1 MDFGFSEEQEMLR
14 SSARDFLAKE
24 APMTYVRKMMDDEV
38 GFTAELWKKMADLGW
53 MGLILPEQYG
63 GVGARLRRP
72 GRRARG
78 DGSRRPAG
86 AVLLHRRPGRAWRCS
101 TAGARRR
108 RTQLLPKLA
117 SGELRVTLAQLEPSG
132 RWDADGIQL
141 AAKADGGGF
150 VLSGTK
156 LFVPGRAHRRPT
168 WWWPVA
174 RPGRPGR
181 DGITLFLVD
190 AKAPGVTTTQLKT
203 MDQTRKLGEVVLKDV
218 RVPADRVLGTVG
230 QGWALLDRVID
241 RGKVGLCAEMCGGAQ
256 RVLEMSVDYAKVREQ
271 FGKPI
276 GSFQAIQH
284 KCANML
290 VRGRELEV
298 GDVLRRLGG
307 GERRRRGAA
316 RRGDGEGVLLR
327 RVPPR
332 LRRGHPDPRRHRLHL
347 GARHA
352 HLLQACEELRG
363 DLRRRHLEPRAGGA
377 AHQPVGGAMAEI
389 DRSLLGVWGAETVM
403 RVESGKIR
411 EFARAVKDPNPAY
424 LDDEGALAPPTFLMT
439 IAHWM
444 RDLGET
450 RSAVKLD
457 YRRLLHGEQEFE
469 YVAADPGRRRA
480 SLPVAHARGVREAGA
495 PRRHHDVHH
504 R

>member
-63 GVGARLRRP
+63 GSGLDFVDLIVVLEEMGRVVLP
-72 GRRARG
+72 GPFFSTVVLGGMALL
-78 DGSRRPAG
+78 DGGSA
-86 AVLLHRRPGRAWRCS
+86 ALKDA
-101 TAGARRR
+101 
-108 RTQLLPKLA
+108 LLPKLA

-141 AAKADGGGF
+141 AAKGDGGGF

-156 LFVPGRAHRRPT
+156 LFVPDAHTADHMVVAGRA
-168 WWWPVA
+168 
-174 RPGRPGR
+174 PGSTGT
-181 DGITLFLVD
+181 DGISLFLVD
-190 AKAPGVTTTQLKT
+190 AKAPGITTTQLKT

-218 RVPADRVLGTVG
+218 RVPADRVLGPVG

-290 VRGRELEV
+290 VEVESSKSVTYYAAWAVANGVAEAPLAAAMAKAYCSDAYRHVSGEGIQIHGGIGFTWEHDMHIYFKRAKSSEVTFGDATWNREL
-298 GDVLRRLGG
+298 
-307 GERRRRGAA
+307 
-316 RRGDGEGVLLR
+316 
-327 RVPPR
+327 
-332 LRRGHPDPRRHRLHL
+332 
-347 GARHA
+347 
-352 HLLQACEELRG
+352 
-363 DLRRRHLEPRAGGA
+363 
-377 AHQPVGGAMAEI
+377 
-389 DRSLLGVWGAETVM
+389 
-403 RVESGKIR
+403 
-411 EFARAVKDPNPAY
+411 
-424 LDDEGALAPPTFLMT
+424 
-439 IAHWM
+439 
-444 RDLGET
+444 
-450 RSAVKLD
+450 
-457 YRRLLHGEQEFE
+457 
-469 YVAADPGRRRA
+469 VAQHIN
-480 SLPVAHARGVREAGA
+480 L
-495 PRRHHDVHH
+495 
-504 R
+504 